1 MKRNLIPLLTLLL
14 VSVVSTVH
22 AESTLTASQIKSS
35 VDAGYEVSD
44 NYTTLTECTTK
55 KDAFNL
61 QYTSY
66 KRSDCFRDSV
76 GYKYF
81 ICGIGESCTGTA
93 VVAAATSSTTTSSS
107 TTSSTSTSSTSSAGT
122 QVSNQDKLDAFLA
135 KIRGM
140 KTELNDDDKYERIL
154 TSVISKL
161 QVLKTKYA
169 SNATV
174 SSMVVYLSNG
184 VTSIKDALVR
194 NKDVDNFFC
203 ELAGGCTPTNAVAS
217 SSTTNSNTTTQTT
230 VATQANNT
238 SSTTTTNPT
247 QTNTSIAGTSS
258 TIWDTV
264 TSGTKV
270 CTSVG

>member
-1 MKRNLIPLLTLLL
+1 MKRNIIPLFALLL
-14 VSVVSTVH
+14 ASIVSTVH
-22 AESTLTASQIKSS
+22 AESTLTASQIKNS

-66 KRSDCFRDSV
+66 KRSDCFRDSI

-81 ICGIGESCTGTA
+81 ICGLGESCTVTA
-93 VVAAATSSTTTSSS
+93 VVAATSSSS

-135 KIRGM
+135 KVRGM

-154 TSVISKL
+154 NSVISKL
-161 QVLKTKYA
+161 QVLKTKYT

-184 VTSIKDALVR
+184 VTSIKDTLVK

-203 ELAGGCTPTNAVAS
+203 ELAGGCSPSVV
-217 SSTTNSNTTTQTT
+217 STGAGGVISGDYYIKNSTENEGCKSQ
-230 VATQANNT
+230 
-238 SSTTTTNPT
+238 
-247 QTNTSIAGTSS
+247 
-258 TIWDTV
+258 
-264 TSGTKV
+264 
-270 CTSVG
+270 